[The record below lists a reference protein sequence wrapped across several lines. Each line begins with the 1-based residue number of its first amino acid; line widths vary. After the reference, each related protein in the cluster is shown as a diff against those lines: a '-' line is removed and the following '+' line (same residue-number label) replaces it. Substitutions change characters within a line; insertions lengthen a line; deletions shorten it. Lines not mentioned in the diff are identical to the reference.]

1 MLILSTLFALT
12 AILYASV
19 GFGGGSAYNA
29 ILVLADTDFRM
40 LPSIALGC
48 NLIVVT
54 GGTVRYARAGLLKR
68 DLVLP
73 FVLLSIPMAWLGG
86 QLSVNR
92 ETFTLLLGL
101 SLLLVGAV
109 LLSRQKDTQQR
120 YNFSTLR
127 LWCTGM
133 PVGATLGLLAGIVGI
148 GGGVFLAPFMHLF
161 RLADTRTIAATAS
174 FFILVNSIAGLSGHA
189 TRAGG
194 IAHLQS
200 LWEYAALFLAVFVGG
215 QIGSHLGNVVLSP
228 RTVRRMTA
236 ALVIYVSLRLLY
248 MALTSQ

>member
-1 MLILSTLFALT
+1 MLILATLFALT

-29 ILVLADTDFRM
+29 IMVLADTDFRM

-48 NLIVVT
+48 NLIVVS
-54 GGTVRYARAGLLKR
+54 GGTLRYARAGLLKR

-73 FVLLSIPMAWLGG
+73 FVILSIPMAWLGG
-86 QLSVNR
+86 QLSVDR
-92 ETFTLLLGL
+92 TTFTLLLGL

-109 LLSRQKDTQQR
+109 LLGRQKDTQQHPE
-120 YNFSTLR
+120 FSSLK
-127 LWCTGM
+127 LWYTGM

-148 GGGVFLAPFMHLF
+148 GGGIFLAPFMHLF
-161 RLADTRTIAATAS
+161 RFADTRTIAATAS
-174 FFILVNSIAGLSGHA
+174 FFILVNSIAGLAGHT

-194 IAHLQS
+194 LAHIQA
-200 LWEYAALFLAVFVGG
+200 LWEYAPLFLAVLVGG
-215 QIGSHLGNVVLSP
+215 QIGSHLGNAVFSP

-236 ALVIYVSLRLLY
+236 ALVIYVSLR
-248 MALTSQ
+248 